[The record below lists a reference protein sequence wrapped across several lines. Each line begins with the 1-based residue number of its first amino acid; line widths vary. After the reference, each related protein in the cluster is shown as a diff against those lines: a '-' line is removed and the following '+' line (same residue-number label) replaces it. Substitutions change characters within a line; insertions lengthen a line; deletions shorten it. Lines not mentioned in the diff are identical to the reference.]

1 MRGMSRELVNGGIS
15 LLVVLIMVL
24 IFVNAL
30 WHKRP
35 SSLVYSVHPSTT
47 LAFLFFG
54 SAVVSVFVLYF
65 IWLVFGDRAELPILL
80 LDDVSK
86 LSLFA
91 AALAYSRGK
100 QFKLGIT
107 IVWLVALF
115 LLLSIWELVFW
126 ELEELLPNSMLVG
139 SLRLAPDIILSSIVI
154 VLIGWVF
161 FVRWGG
167 LFGWFFLLVTISYA
181 LLQFPGILMIGFEH
195 FLTRDF
201 PTDLNIAFSLLA
213 GGKILF
219 SFGFLS
225 LVCESSDPDLEIDQ
239 VRTWP
244 KNSVTP
250 PKWMFF
256 IGGWIVSFVTAIA
269 VGVISEKLKDT
280 VSRFF

>member
-1 MRGMSRELVNGGIS
+1 
-15 LLVVLIMVL
+15 
-24 IFVNAL
+24 
-30 WHKRP
+30 
-35 SSLVYSVHPSTT
+35 
-47 LAFLFFG
+47 
-54 SAVVSVFVLYF
+54 
-65 IWLVFGDRAELPILL
+65 
-80 LDDVSK
+80 
-86 LSLFA
+86 
-91 AALAYSRGK
+91 
-100 QFKLGIT
+100 
-107 IVWLVALF
+107 
-115 LLLSIWELVFW
+115 
-126 ELEELLPNSMLVG
+126 
-139 SLRLAPDIILSSIVI
+139 
-154 VLIGWVF
+154 
-161 FVRWGG
+161 
-167 LFGWFFLLVTISYA
+167 
-181 LLQFPGILMIGFEH
+181 MIGFEH